1 MKIISAAVSFGKE
14 MVRKVLMI
22 TFLGKEV
29 MKEWRV
35 TKRFRKRYNWKVD

>member
-1 MKIISAAVSFGKE
+1 MKIISGAMSFGKE

-22 TFLGKEV
+22 TWLGKEV

-35 TKRFRKRYNWKVD
+35 TKWFRKKYNGKVE